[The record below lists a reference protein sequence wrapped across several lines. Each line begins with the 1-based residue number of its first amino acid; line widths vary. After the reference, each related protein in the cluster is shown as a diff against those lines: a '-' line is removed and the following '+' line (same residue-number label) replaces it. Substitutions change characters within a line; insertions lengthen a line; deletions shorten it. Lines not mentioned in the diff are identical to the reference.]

1 MNQLTLSRNNESGEI
16 LFPRIFQGQSMRQER
31 WAYRKEADSLTERA
45 AHGDLAAFN
54 QLVLAYQD
62 QVYNQAY
69 WMLGQEDAAEDAT
82 QEAFLQAFRHLHTF
96 HGGSF
101 RAWLMKIAVNQCL
114 DQLRLQKARPACSL
128 ETYNEYDEEIE
139 SSSWLADPNEGP
151 DRVVEQDL
159 TSDRIA
165 DCIQRLSP
173 EYRSVLILV
182 DLQELDYQE
191 AASSLRI
198 PLGTVKSRLARARLQ
213 MRGMLRMSTV
223 N

>member
-1 MNQLTLSRNNESGEI
+1 MNQASISHNNEPGEI
-16 LFPRIFQGQSMRQER
+16 LFPRIFQGQNLHQER
-31 WAYRKEADSLTERA
+31 WAYRKEADSLTQRA
-45 AHGDLAAFN
+45 AQGDLSAFN

-82 QEAFLQAFRHLHTF
+82 QEAFLQAFRHLRTF

-101 RAWLMKIAVNQCL
+101 RAWLLKIAVNQCL
-114 DQLRLQKARPACSL
+114 DQLRLRKARPACSL
-128 ETYNEYDEEIE
+128 EIYNEYDEEIE
-139 SSSWLADPNEGP
+139 SSSWLVDPNDGP
-151 DRVVEQDL
+151 DRIVERDL

-165 DCIQRLSP
+165 DCIQHLSP
-173 EYRSVLILV
+173 EYRSVLIMV

-191 AASSLRI
+191 AAKILGI

-213 MRGMLRMSTV
+213 MRGLLRMSTL